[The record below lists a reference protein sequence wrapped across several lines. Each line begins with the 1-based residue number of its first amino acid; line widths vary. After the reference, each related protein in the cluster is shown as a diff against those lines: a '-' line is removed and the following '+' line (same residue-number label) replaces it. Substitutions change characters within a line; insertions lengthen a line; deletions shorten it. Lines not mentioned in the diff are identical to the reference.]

1 MLIFNFILKLLHQW
15 NSGSSSSMPRYAAN
29 LTFSPLEPM
38 KPTISN
44 SPKLPVKKI
53 TVVPPPPTIEV
64 KPTILQPTKTPSSHP
79 PEIVPEVE
87 FDWNTSGLVNPL
99 DGKCQLVF
107 SRLFMF
113 LFFV

>member
-1 MLIFNFILKLLHQW
+1 
-15 NSGSSSSMPRYAAN
+15 MPRYAAN

-53 TVVPPPPTIEV
+53 TVAPPPPTILEV
-64 KPTILQPTKTPSSHP
+64 KPTILQPTKTLSSHP
-79 PEIVPEVE
+79 PSEVVPEVE

-99 DGKCQLVF
+99 DGKCYQVF
-107 SRLFMF
+107 F
-113 LFFV
+113 LFVYVPFFV

>member
-1 MLIFNFILKLLHQW
+1 
-15 NSGSSSSMPRYAAN
+15 MPRYAAN

-38 KPTISN
+38 KPTISS

-53 TVVPPPPTIEV
+53 TVAPPPTPSVEV
-64 KPTILQPTKTPSSHP
+64 KPTILQPTKTPMSNP

-99 DGKCQLVF
+99 DGKCY
-107 SRLFMF
+107 
-113 LFFV
+113 